1 MKKVSVWPL
10 AVLYMLLGI
19 AYAADRLLFTDL
31 STGFSQGSC
40 WLRYAAAAAAL
51 LAMAPAVCA
60 IPRKKQYAQG
70 GSPWAL
76 MVLAA
81 VCLAG
86 ASAAQL
92 YRHGFALSIHTVHA
106 LLQLGTAVYLIRL
119 AVWRKG
125 GHAEAPAHS
134 ALWGIGA
141 CASLYL
147 LVPMRFMLHQS
158 SIVRVGNTLHLLSA
172 LAALLFAT
180 VCLRQVYLPG
190 SVSARKLCAAGLAAF
205 LLCSC
210 QGAASLVVPAASQT
224 AEELLQGL
232 ALAVIGLLGL
242 CMALRSVRQDQ
253 AQRQQ

>member
-60 IPRKKQYAQG
+60 IPRKKQSPQG

-106 LLQLGTAVYLIRL
+106 LLQLGTAVYLIQL

-134 ALWGIGA
+134 ALWGIAA
-141 CASLYL
+141 CPSRRLYIW
-147 LVPMRFMLHQS
+147 S
-158 SIVRVGNTLHLLSA
+158 
-172 LAALLFAT
+172 
-180 VCLRQVYLPG
+180 
-190 SVSARKLCAAGLAAF
+190 
-205 LLCSC
+205 
-210 QGAASLVVPAASQT
+210 
-224 AEELLQGL
+224 
-232 ALAVIGLLGL
+232 
-242 CMALRSVRQDQ
+242 
-253 AQRQQ
+253 

>member
-1 MKKVSVWPL
+1 
-10 AVLYMLLGI
+10 
-19 AYAADRLLFTDL
+19 
-31 STGFSQGSC
+31 
-40 WLRYAAAAAAL
+40 
-51 LAMAPAVCA
+51 
-60 IPRKKQYAQG
+60 
-70 GSPWAL
+70 

-210 QGAASLVVPAASQT
+210 QGAASLLVPAAGQT
-224 AEELLQGL
+224 AEEALQGL
-232 ALAVIGLLGL
+232 ARAVIGLLGL

>member
-1 MKKVSVWPL
+1 M
-10 AVLYMLLGI
+10 
-19 AYAADRLLFTDL
+19 
-31 STGFSQGSC
+31 
-40 WLRYAAAAAAL
+40 
-51 LAMAPAVCA
+51 
-60 IPRKKQYAQG
+60 
-70 GSPWAL
+70 
-76 MVLAA
+76 
-81 VCLAG
+81 
-86 ASAAQL
+86 
-92 YRHGFALSIHTVHA
+92 
-106 LLQLGTAVYLIRL
+106 QLGTAVYLIRL
-119 AVWRKG
+119 AVWRKD

-158 SIVRVGNTLHLLSA
+158 SIVRVGSTLHLLSA

-210 QGAASLVVPAASQT
+210 QGAASLLVPAAGQT
-224 AEELLQGL
+224 AEEFLQGL